1 MKSLKNSIYLIYK
14 TCGLFII
21 SLIIGNALVMVF
33 KTSMMRYL
41 LNNLDTISNLHLIT
55 ILLLEII
62 SEITIR
68 ILASHKYISFNRL
81 INVLT
86 EKITVLNI
94 NWRDHY
100 TTGDLQKMYEY
111 VNSITTTIQNVI
123 MIIEKFF
130 ELSFAIYL
138 ICSKY
143 ISFKYVISLY
153 IVWTVIFES
162 ILTFY
167 LYRPVSKKKIELCEE
182 RDRLNSDLTLN
193 LNLMSMYSNAA
204 NYLKSKIITLN
215 RNINKMCLMN
225 TSVII
230 LSIFIGFITY
240 DCVLLYLF
248 SHVNVI
254 DKIKVFILLSTV
266 TDPIFWILDLLPD
279 IIDNNVKFKKI
290 SNIIYRIAD
299 ITEGSKKL
307 LIDNDYVI
315 EFRKVNYSY
324 DNKREVLKDISF
336 TIKKGQTVAFV
347 GETGCGKSTLI
358 KLLTRQIDPING
370 EILINGVNIKD
381 YTISSLRNI
390 FGVISQD
397 VEIMADTIRFNIS
410 MSVLPKEVT
419 DDEILETCKGPLKNK
434 IDELK
439 DGLNT
444 FVGDRGVK
452 LSGGLKQL
460 IALARILLS
469 KKEILVLDEA
479 TSALDNISEKEV
491 LKAINE
497 SLPNRTIISVAHRLT
512 TIKNF
517 DVINVIKDGSIVE
530 SGTYEE
536 LIELNGEFNKMI
548 DSRIKKMN

>member
-21 SLIIGNALVMVF
+21 SLIIGNTLVIVF

-94 NWRDHY
+94 NWRNHY

-225 TSVII
+225 TGIII

-307 LIDNDYVI
+307 LIDDDYVI
-315 EFRKVNYSY
+315 EFRKVSYSY

-336 TIKKGQTVAFV
+336 TIKKGQKAAFV

-370 EILINGVNIKD
+370 EILINGANIKD

-536 LIELNGEFNKMI
+536 LIELNGEFDKMI
-548 DSRIKKMN
+548 DSRIKRMN

>member
-21 SLIIGNALVMVF
+21 SLIIGNTLVMVF
-33 KTSMMRYL
+33 KTSMMKYL
-41 LNNLDTISNLHLIT
+41 LNNLDTISNSFLIT

-130 ELSFAIYL
+130 ELSFAVYL

-143 ISFKYVISLY
+143 ISFKYVIFLY

-215 RNINKMCLMN
+215 KNINKMCLMN
-225 TSVII
+225 TGIII
-230 LSIFIGFITY
+230 LSIFVGFITY

-254 DKIKVFILLSTV
+254 NKIKVFILLSTV

-307 LIDNDYVI
+307 LIDDDYVI
-315 EFRKVNYSY
+315 EFRKVSYSY
-324 DNKREVLKDISF
+324 DNKREVLKDIYF
-336 TIKKGQTVAFV
+336 TIKKGQKVAFV

-358 KLLTRQIDPING
+358 KLLTRQIDPTNG
-370 EILINGVNIKD
+370 EILINGTNIKN

-419 DDEILETCKGPLKNK
+419 DNEILETCKGPLKNK

-517 DVINVIKDGSIVE
+517 NVINVIKDGSIVE

-548 DSRIKKMN
+548 DSRIKRMN

>member
-1 MKSLKNSIYLIYK
+1 MK
-14 TCGLFII
+14 
-21 SLIIGNALVMVF
+21 
-33 KTSMMRYL
+33 YL
-41 LNNLDTISNLHLIT
+41 LNNLDTISNSFLIT

-130 ELSFAIYL
+130 ELSFAVYL

-143 ISFKYVISLY
+143 ISFKYVIFLY

-215 RNINKMCLMN
+215 KNINKMCLMN
-225 TSVII
+225 TGIII
-230 LSIFIGFITY
+230 LSIFVGFITY

-254 DKIKVFILLSTV
+254 NKIKVFILLSTV

-307 LIDNDYVI
+307 LIDDDYVI
-315 EFRKVNYSY
+315 EFRKVSYSY
-324 DNKREVLKDISF
+324 DNKREVLKDIYF
-336 TIKKGQTVAFV
+336 TIKKGQKVAFV

-358 KLLTRQIDPING
+358 KLLTRQIDPTNG
-370 EILINGVNIKD
+370 EILINGTNIKN

-419 DDEILETCKGPLKNK
+419 DNEILETCKGPLKNK

-517 DVINVIKDGSIVE
+517 NVINVIKDGSIVE

-548 DSRIKKMN
+548 DSRIKRMN